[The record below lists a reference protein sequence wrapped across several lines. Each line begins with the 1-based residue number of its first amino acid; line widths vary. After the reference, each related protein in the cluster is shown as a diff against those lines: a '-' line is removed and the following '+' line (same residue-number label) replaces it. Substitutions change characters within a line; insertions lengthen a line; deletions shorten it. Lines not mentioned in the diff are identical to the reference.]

1 MGTRSNSRARWF
13 VAAILVVLLTEAFVA
28 LDLVPISMLLP
39 SSWWLMAVA
48 TFSVVA
54 LLTILGFFW
63 VRGERRFTTW
73 SLLSIAFLFAWP
85 LGRVT
90 NEVRIV
96 AQSANQQQI
105 CLQSLNTL
113 PAKKI
118 VLAGRYNDGRNDYAI
133 QVWFSNFAIR
143 FIDQSQWPDGIAYI
157 GEVDLSDTKVTAEHL
172 KELASL
178 RTVEM
183 INLSGT
189 SLSSESIGHL
199 KEMKSL
205 RLIQLAGAVVWD
217 ADWDANEKQ
226 ATIEYTSLVI
236 RFILTVI
243 AVAILFWMSRP
254 RGSV

>member
-1 MGTRSNSRARWF
+1 M
-13 VAAILVVLLTEAFVA
+13 
-28 LDLVPISMLLP
+28 
-39 SSWWLMAVA
+39 
-48 TFSVVA
+48 
-54 LLTILGFFW
+54 
-63 VRGERRFTTW
+63 
-73 SLLSIAFLFAWP
+73 
-85 LGRVT
+85 
-90 NEVRIV
+90 
-96 AQSANQQQI
+96 
-105 CLQSLNTL
+105 
-113 PAKKI
+113 
-118 VLAGRYNDGRNDYAI
+118 
-133 QVWFSNFAIR
+133 
-143 FIDQSQWPDGIAYI
+143 
-157 GEVDLSDTKVTAEHL
+157 SDTKVTAEHL

-189 SLSSESIGHL
+189 SLSSKSIGHL

-217 ADWDANEKQ
+217 ADWDAIEKQ